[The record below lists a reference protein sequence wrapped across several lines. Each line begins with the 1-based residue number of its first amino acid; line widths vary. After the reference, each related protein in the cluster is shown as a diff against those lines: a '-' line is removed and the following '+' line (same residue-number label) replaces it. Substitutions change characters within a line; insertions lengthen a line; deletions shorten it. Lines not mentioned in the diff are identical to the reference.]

1 MVVVRWSV
9 KMPIRWPSMRLFLP
23 RDPDVLGDLREQM
36 AVTIDGMGAFASWAA
51 GEAEAAKRVRDSEH
65 AADDAKRAVRV
76 ALRDSF
82 VTPISP
88 EDIFILSQLL
98 DKVLTASKDVVRE
111 SEVMDMPPDAP
122 MAEMADLLREGT
134 EHLSRAFDAIAAKGQ
149 KDGHRAATKAA
160 DDATKSAR
168 RMEKVYRRA
177 MSDLLAVEAQEAPV
191 REVMGRRELYR
202 RLSRIADTL
211 ADVAD
216 RVWYAAVKEM

>member
-1 MVVVRWSV
+1 
-9 KMPIRWPSMRLFLP
+9 MPIRWPTMRWFLP
-23 RDPDVLGDLREQM
+23 HDADVLGKLQGQM
-36 AVTIDGMGAFASWAA
+36 AVTIEGMEAFANWAA
-51 GEAEAAKRVRDSEH
+51 GETEDAEQVRAFEH

-76 ALRDSF
+76 ALRDAF

-111 SEVMDMPPDAP
+111 AEVMDMPPDTP
-122 MAEMADLLREGT
+122 MAEMAERLREGT
-134 EHLSRAFDAIAAKGQ
+134 EHLARAFDAIAAKRGE
-149 KDGHRAATKAA
+149 DGHRAATEAA

-177 MSDLLAVEAQEAPV
+177 MSDLLEVEAQDTPERADL

-202 RLSRIADTL
+202 RLSRIASTM

-216 RVWYAAVKEM
+216 RVWYAAVKEL

>member
-1 MVVVRWSV
+1 
-9 KMPIRWPSMRLFLP
+9 MPIRWPTLRWFLP
-23 RDPDVLGDLREQM
+23 HDPDVLGKLRSQM
-36 AVTIDGMGAFASWAA
+36 VVTVDGMAAFATWAA
-51 GEAEAAKRVRDSEH
+51 GEAEVADQVRELEH

-76 ALRDSF
+76 ALRDAF

-122 MAEMADLLREGT
+122 MAEMARRLHEGT
-134 EHLSRAFDAIAAKGQ
+134 EHLARAFDAIAAKGDT
-149 KDGHRAATKAA
+149 DGHRTATEAA

-168 RMEKVYRRA
+168 RMEKIYRRA
-177 MSDLLAVEAQEAPV
+177 MSDLLEMETQDAPGSADL

-202 RLSRIADTL
+202 RLSRIAGTM

-216 RVWYAAVKEM
+216 RVWYAAVKEL